1 MSARLCKGAAARRRF
16 AAPEVIW
23 HEVECGSYA
32 ADLPLWERL
41 AADAAGPVLELGCGA
56 GRVALHLARRGHEVV
71 GIDTE
76 RPLVAAL
83 EAQAR
88 VDDVPARGV
97 VADATDFELDE
108 RFGLAVAPMQLV
120 QLLGG
125 SPGRRAMLA
134 AVAAHLR
141 PGAILAAA
149 LVEPHHLPQFN
160 AGADNGSAP
169 LPDVCEL
176 DGWIFSS
183 LPVAIRDDDGRLRL
197 KRLRQTVS
205 PTGELSEEVDIT
217 ALHPLPLSALEAE
230 AADAG
235 LRAAGTASV
244 PATDWH
250 VGSTVC
256 LLESPVDE

>member
-1 MSARLCKGAAARRRF
+1 VKDRA
-16 AAPEVIW
+16 VIW
-23 HEVECGSYA
+23 HEVECGSYS

-41 AADAAGPVLELGCGA
+41 AAAAAGPVLELGCGA
-56 GRVALHLARRGHEVV
+56 GRVALHLARHGHEVV

-76 RPLVAAL
+76 RPLVGAL

-88 VDDVPARGV
+88 ADEVPARGI

-120 QLLGG
+120 QLLAG
-125 SPGRRAMLA
+125 SPGRRTMLA
-134 AVAAHLR
+134 GVAAHLR
-141 PGAILAAA
+141 PGAILATA
-149 LVEPHHLPQFN
+149 LVEPHHLPEVD
-160 AGADNGSAP
+160 AGANNGSAP

-183 LPVAIRDDDGRLRL
+183 LPLAIRDDDGPLRV

-217 ALHPLPLSALEAE
+217 SLDPLPLSILEAE

-256 LLESPVDE
+256 LLEAPAHE

>member
-1 MSARLCKGAAARRRF
+1 MLGRARTIC
-16 AAPEVIW
+16 IW
-23 HEVECGSYA
+23 HDVECGSYA

-76 RPLVAAL
+76 RPLVETL

-88 VDDVPARGV
+88 ADEVPARGI

-134 AVAAHLR
+134 RAAAHLR
-141 PGAILAAA
+141 PGATFAAA
-149 LVEPHHLPQFN
+149 LVEPHHLPEVD
-160 AGADNGSAP
+160 AGPENGSAP

-183 LPVAIRDDDGRLRL
+183 LPLAIREGDGPFRI

-205 PTGELSEEVDIT
+205 PTGDLSEEVDIT
-217 ALHPLPLSALEAE
+217 SLDPLPVSELERE
-230 AADAG
+230 ARDAG
-235 LRAAGTASV
+235 LRPAGTASV

-256 LLESPVDE
+256 LLEVPAHE

>member
-1 MSARLCKGAAARRRF
+1 LEVSART
-16 AAPEVIW
+16 PDVVVW
-23 HEVECGSYA
+23 HEVEFGAYA
-32 ADLPLWERL
+32 ADLPLWEQL

-71 GIDTE
+71 GIDRE
-76 RPLVAAL
+76 RALVEAL
-83 EAQAR
+83 EARAR
-88 VDDVPARGV
+88 ADDVPARGI

-125 SPGRRAMLA
+125 SRGRRAMLA

-141 PGAILAAA
+141 PGATFAAA
-149 LVEPHHLPQFN
+149 LVEPHHLPELD
-160 AGADNGSAP
+160 AGAEDGSAP

-176 DGWIFSS
+176 DGWTFSS
-183 LPVAIRDDDGRLRL
+183 LPLAVRDEDGPLRL
-197 KRLRQTVS
+197 ERLRQTVS

-217 ALHPLPLSALEAE
+217 SLHPLALSALEAE

-235 LRAAGTASV
+235 LSPAGVTQI

-256 LLESPVDE
+256 VLEAPAHE